1 MDAGIGC
8 GSGRGQFQH
17 DAFVGKSDPRMTNS
31 QRLAQV
37 REHLLGW
44 LDQQPQDDS
53 VAVDG
58 SPITSES
65 VLIVDGFYCGRRFN
79 AGTYRATWFIEE
91 DELKIHDES
100 GKLLCVV
107 GGTELDAIAPSAALT
122 PGQAA
127 EDRPAGREI
136 IALPNL
142 GQDAGRQD
150 DADQIRRAA

>member
-1 MDAGIGC
+1 M
-8 GSGRGQFQH
+8 GQFQH
-17 DAFVGKSDPRMTNS
+17 DAFEGKSDPRMTNS

-44 LDQQPQDDS
+44 LDQQPQDDQDGS

-107 GGTELDAIAPSAALT
+107 GGTELDAIAPSACRPMGRLPKTGPLCERSSPCRTWIKT
-122 PGQAA
+122 PTAKATKTRFAA
-127 EDRPAGREI
+127 RHKVVSS
-136 IALPNL
+136 
-142 GQDAGRQD
+142 Q
-150 DADQIRRAA
+150 